1 MNRLK
6 AIITL
11 FFVFSFCTFTS
22 FAEYKYNYLYRGL
35 PFNMPR
41 VFCPTFPNRTLS
53 ITDCGGVGDGK
64 TLNTNAFSKGMQLLS
79 AKGGGTLN
87 VPFGVWCTGPI
98 EFQSNI
104 NLHLEKGAIIL
115 FTTDMDAYKL
125 VKTSYE
131 GQEAYRC
138 QSPISGKNLKNI
150 AISGYGTI
158 NGSGQA
164 WRPLKREKV
173 SDNYWKSVINSGGV
187 LKNSNYWFPTQKAMN
202 AEIMRESNKDI
213 SFEGMSINQLEAIKD
228 YLRPVMISFVECK
241 NILLQGVLFENSP
254 SWNIHPLMCENLIV
268 DGITIRNPEYA
279 QNGDG
284 IDVESCKNVILVN
297 TTVDAGDDCI
307 CLKSGKDEEGRNRA
321 KPTENVIVDNC
332 KVFKGH
338 GGFVVG
344 SEMSGGIRN
353 VSVSNCVFMG
363 TDVGLRFKSGRGRGG
378 IVENIYI
385 NQISMFDIVTDSFL
399 FDLYYGGKPAT
410 KQLTG
415 KSNNQELTPLVTEQT
430 PIFRNIYVNNL
441 VSRNARRAMFF
452 NGLPEMNIT
461 NIHIENTTVTSQLGA
476 ELIEADGV
484 SFKCVNIAPKEG
496 AALILN
502 NVKNFKAEHFIYP
515 KTVINPVEIKG
526 PKTKNIEIQ
535 DLTLKVAQKQ

>member
-6 AIITL
+6 TIITL

-22 FAEYKYNYLYRGL
+22 FAEYKYNYLYKGL

-53 ITDCGGVGDGK
+53 ITDCGGIGDGK
-64 TLNTNAFSKGMQLLS
+64 TLNTNAFAKGMQLLS

-158 NGSGQA
+158 NGSGQV

-187 LKNSNYWFPTQKAMN
+187 LKNSNYWFPTQKAIN
-202 AEIMRESNKDI
+202 AEIMRENNKDI

-321 KPTENVIVDNC
+321 KPTENVIVP
-332 KVFKGH
+332 
-338 GGFVVG
+338 VVHL
-344 SEMSGGIRN
+344 
-353 VSVSNCVFMG
+353 
-363 TDVGLRFKSGRGRGG
+363 DYK
-378 IVENIYI
+378 
-385 NQISMFDIVTDSFL
+385 
-399 FDLYYGGKPAT
+399 
-410 KQLTG
+410 
-415 KSNNQELTPLVTEQT
+415 
-430 PIFRNIYVNNL
+430 
-441 VSRNARRAMFF
+441 
-452 NGLPEMNIT
+452 
-461 NIHIENTTVTSQLGA
+461 
-476 ELIEADGV
+476 
-484 SFKCVNIAPKEG
+484 
-496 AALILN
+496 
-502 NVKNFKAEHFIYP
+502 
-515 KTVINPVEIKG
+515 
-526 PKTKNIEIQ
+526 
-535 DLTLKVAQKQ
+535 

>member
-1 MNRLK
+1 MH
-6 AIITL
+6 
-11 FFVFSFCTFTS
+11 
-22 FAEYKYNYLYRGL
+22 YGL
-35 PFNMPR
+35 
-41 VFCPTFPNRTLS
+41 
-53 ITDCGGVGDGK
+53 
-64 TLNTNAFSKGMQLLS
+64 
-79 AKGGGTLN
+79 
-87 VPFGVWCTGPI
+87 
-98 EFQSNI
+98 
-104 NLHLEKGAIIL
+104 
-115 FTTDMDAYKL
+115 
-125 VKTSYE
+125 
-131 GQEAYRC
+131 
-138 QSPISGKNLKNI
+138 
-150 AISGYGTI
+150 
-158 NGSGQA
+158 
-164 WRPLKREKV
+164 
-173 SDNYWKSVINSGGV
+173 
-187 LKNSNYWFPTQKAMN
+187 
-202 AEIMRESNKDI
+202 
-213 SFEGMSINQLEAIKD
+213 
-228 YLRPVMISFVECK
+228 
-241 NILLQGVLFENSP
+241 
-254 SWNIHPLMCENLIV
+254 
-268 DGITIRNPEYA
+268 
-279 QNGDG
+279 
-284 IDVESCKNVILVN
+284 
-297 TTVDAGDDCI
+297 
-307 CLKSGKDEEGRNRA
+307 
-321 KPTENVIVDNC
+321 IVDNC

-415 KSNNQELTPLVTEQT
+415 ESNNQELIPLVTEQT

-476 ELIEADGV
+476 ELVEADGV

-502 NVKNFKAEHFIYP
+502 NVKNFKAEHFFYP

-526 PKTKNIEIQ
+526 PKTKNIDIQ
-535 DLTLKVAQKQ
+535 NVTLTVAQKQ